1 MNIIDTRTI
10 MGIAAEVAEGKRT
23 LKSIADEC
31 RHFEKQTGCDE
42 AKAAYA
48 RLSDCKNRAQFNA
61 VIKSL

>member
-23 LKSIADEC
+23 LKSIANEC
-31 RHFEKQTGCDE
+31 RHFEKQTNCYE
-42 AKAAYA
+42 AKAAYT
-48 RLSDCKNRAQFNA
+48 RLSWCKTRAQFNA